1 MAIGR
6 GEIKMESKYLINL
19 KEKLAGKKICIYPMG
34 IAGKALRDK
43 LASKEIE
50 IDFFCDTNEKLWGT
64 SYHGINCVSLPELVQ
79 MDQEELVV
87 IIESLYYKE
96 IKEQLEK
103 ANIKHILRI
112 YFEKIA
118 VEEYIAGHRQ
128 EVEEK
133 IEKVINICA
142 DERSKEV
149 YRHIVSSWF
158 LDDVDDAYFE
168 SVYSKEQYFD
178 PELIKLKENE
188 VFVDAGAYI
197 GDTAEQFVKA
207 CNGNFEKAHLFELD
221 PDIYK
226 KLCENVEQLKSK
238 HVSKCVCGGGDL
250 NVTPSV

>member
-6 GEIKMESKYLINL
+6 GEIKMESKYLKML

-34 IAGKALRDK
+34 VAGKALRDK

-50 IDFFCDTNEKLWGT
+50 TDFFCDTNEKLWGT
-64 SYHGINCVSLPELVQ
+64 SYHGISCVSLPELVQ
-79 MDQEELVV
+79 MDQEELIV
-87 IIESLYYKE
+87 IVESLYYKE

-133 IEKVINICA
+133 IEKVVNICA

-158 LDDVDDAYFE
+158 LDDVDDTYFE

-207 CNGNFEKAHLFELD
+207 CNGKFEKAHLFELD

-226 KLCENVEQLKSK
+226 KLCDNIEQLKSK
-238 HVSKCVCGGGDL
+238 HVSKSVGGGI
-250 NVTPSV
+250 